1 MIAFGDV
8 PSEPLTF
15 DSIDQRILSILRDD
29 GRASHATIAK
39 RVGLSA
45 PAVGERVRKL
55 EALGVIR
62 GYRAVL
68 DPERLGRAVCAYVS
82 VAPQPRYPA
91 ATLLENLGPL
101 PEIEELHAVAGEH
114 GYIAKVRVAST
125 QELDSFLDRLW
136 MVEGVERTQTTVI
149 LRTTIDRPMH
159 LAFEAAEGV
168 SAEAAAGAEPGARSE
183 RSPE

>member
-1 MIAFGDV
+1 M
-8 PSEPLTF
+8 TF
-15 DSIDQRILSILRDD
+15 DAIDQHILSILRDD

-55 EALGVIR
+55 EGLGVIR
-62 GYRAVL
+62 GYRAVF
-68 DPERLGRAVCAYVS
+68 DAEALGRGVCAYVS
-82 VAPQPRYPA
+82 IAPQPRYPA
-91 ATLLENLGPL
+91 ANLVENLGPL

-125 QELDSFLDRLW
+125 QKLDSFLDRLW

-149 LRTTIDRPMH
+149 LRTTVDRPMH
-159 LAFEAAEGV
+159 LAFGD
-168 SAEAAAGAEPGARSE
+168 GTGEPV
-183 RSPE
+183 